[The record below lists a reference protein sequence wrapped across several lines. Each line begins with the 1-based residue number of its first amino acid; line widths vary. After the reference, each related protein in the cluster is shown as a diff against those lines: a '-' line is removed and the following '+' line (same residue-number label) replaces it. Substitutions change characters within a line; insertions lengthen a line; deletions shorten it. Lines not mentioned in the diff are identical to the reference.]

1 MSSLLLRV
9 LLIQLAAV
17 ECLSAAIPG
26 CLTQCGGVEIP
37 YPFGVGTNCSRK
49 GFRIKCINGSAGEE
63 IPVLLPTTRYQN
75 IRVLNLSVSPLPE
88 ARVLLPVA
96 WQCFNAIGGV
106 TGIYSGDVDF
116 NPEGVY
122 RISNTQNELFVLG
135 CDTYAF
141 TKGVRVHNVNARFP
155 YRYFTGCITVSVDEK
170 DPRDGA
176 CAGLG
181 CCRVDIPPGITDTS
195 MTFSSTWTRANQTF
209 CPCDYAFIV
218 EKGNYTFKASDLVSH
233 TPDNRLPLDWWT
245 MPLRLDWAIR
255 DNNGDSMTSISCAQ
269 APNEPDYGCRSK
281 HSECTNSTN
290 GPGYF
295 CKCAHGY
302 DGNPYVQSDG
312 ECTNINECQDPKSH
326 NCSSGSKCI
335 DTDGG
340 YYCQCNFFR
349 RGQQCDPLIPMAAV
363 ALLTTF
369 AAVVL
374 GCVAIVLLQTLNN
387 RKRFN
392 RNGGKLLNAQG
403 ITTYTKRELKKI
415 TNGYSKRLGGGH
427 FGNVYEGTIVDGR
440 KVAVKCPLRT
450 RVSSHRCHW
459 KNLIRPRRVPLPQ
472 QRVEEDGSFMNE
484 IRFQFEVSRHKNLVQ
499 LLGCCLE
506 TDIPILVFE
515 FVANGSLEDILHSAK
530 KPCTLSLPERLDIAI
545 GSAEAIAYMHSLD
558 NQKRVHGDIKPS
570 NILLDDDLNPKV
582 SDFGSSKLLAIHSYY
597 VRAVAADIG
606 YMDPLYM
613 KTEHFTLEC
622 DVYSFGVVLLELITR
637 RRGSWYEQDQQGNKI
652 LPIEFVKCF
661 KDHGSGC
668 AMYDSR
674 LDFSGEDT
682 QSRCNKRC
690 LDMIGMLAVRCL
702 KEDKR
707 ERPTMAEVVEELKR
721 VKVLLLG
728 THI

>member
-96 WQCFNAIGGV
+96 WQCFNATGGV

-155 YRYFTGCITVSVDEK
+155 YRYFTGCITVSVDDK

-233 TPDNRLPLDWWT
+233 TPDNRLPLEYWT

-255 DNNGDSMTSISCAQ
+255 DNGDSMTSISCAQ
-269 APNEPDYGCRSK
+269 APNEPDYGCRSN

-312 ECTNINECQDPKSH
+312 ECT
-326 NCSSGSKCI
+326 SK
-335 DTDGG
+335 
-340 YYCQCNFFR
+340 
-349 RGQQCDPLIPMAAV
+349 
-363 ALLTTF
+363 
-369 AAVVL
+369 
-374 GCVAIVLLQTLNN
+374 
-387 RKRFN
+387 
-392 RNGGKLLNAQG
+392 
-403 ITTYTKRELKKI
+403 
-415 TNGYSKRLGGGH
+415 
-427 FGNVYEGTIVDGR
+427 
-440 KVAVKCPLRT
+440 
-450 RVSSHRCHW
+450 
-459 KNLIRPRRVPLPQ
+459 
-472 QRVEEDGSFMNE
+472 
-484 IRFQFEVSRHKNLVQ
+484 
-499 LLGCCLE
+499 
-506 TDIPILVFE
+506 
-515 FVANGSLEDILHSAK
+515 
-530 KPCTLSLPERLDIAI
+530 
-545 GSAEAIAYMHSLD
+545 
-558 NQKRVHGDIKPS
+558 
-570 NILLDDDLNPKV
+570 
-582 SDFGSSKLLAIHSYY
+582 
-597 VRAVAADIG
+597 
-606 YMDPLYM
+606 
-613 KTEHFTLEC
+613 
-622 DVYSFGVVLLELITR
+622 
-637 RRGSWYEQDQQGNKI
+637 
-652 LPIEFVKCF
+652 
-661 KDHGSGC
+661 
-668 AMYDSR
+668 
-674 LDFSGEDT
+674 
-682 QSRCNKRC
+682 
-690 LDMIGMLAVRCL
+690 
-702 KEDKR
+702 
-707 ERPTMAEVVEELKR
+707 
-721 VKVLLLG
+721 
-728 THI
+728 

>member
-1 MSSLLLRV
+1 
-9 LLIQLAAV
+9 
-17 ECLSAAIPG
+17 LSAA
-26 CLTQCGGVEIP
+26 
-37 YPFGVGTNCSRK
+37 
-49 GFRIKCINGSAGEE
+49 
-63 IPVLLPTTRYQN
+63 
-75 IRVLNLSVSPLPE
+75 
-88 ARVLLPVA
+88 
-96 WQCFNAIGGV
+96 
-106 TGIYSGDVDF
+106 
-116 NPEGVY
+116 
-122 RISNTQNELFVLG
+122 
-135 CDTYAF
+135 
-141 TKGVRVHNVNARFP
+141 
-155 YRYFTGCITVSVDEK
+155 
-170 DPRDGA
+170 
-176 CAGLG
+176 
-181 CCRVDIPPGITDTS
+181 
-195 MTFSSTWTRANQTF
+195 
-209 CPCDYAFIV
+209 
-218 EKGNYTFKASDLVSH
+218 
-233 TPDNRLPLDWWT
+233 
-245 MPLRLDWAIR
+245 
-255 DNNGDSMTSISCAQ
+255 
-269 APNEPDYGCRSK
+269 
-281 HSECTNSTN
+281 
-290 GPGYF
+290 
-295 CKCAHGY
+295 
-302 DGNPYVQSDG
+302 
-312 ECTNINECQDPKSH
+312 
-326 NCSSGSKCI
+326 
-335 DTDGG
+335 
-340 YYCQCNFFR
+340 
-349 RGQQCDPLIPMAAV
+349 
-363 ALLTTF
+363 TF

-392 RNGGKLLNAQG
+392 KNGGKLLKAQG

-582 SDFGSSKLLAIHSYY
+582 SDFGSSKLLALHSYY

-637 RRGSWYEQDQQGNKI
+637 RRASWYEQDQQGNKI